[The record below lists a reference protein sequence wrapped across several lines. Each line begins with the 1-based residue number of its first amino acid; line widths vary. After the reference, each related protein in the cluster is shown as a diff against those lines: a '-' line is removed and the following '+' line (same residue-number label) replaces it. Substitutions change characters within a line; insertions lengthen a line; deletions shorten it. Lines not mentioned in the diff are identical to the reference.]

1 MWWFLAWKWAEIME
15 FSAVFYGTEN
25 GKVWMTY
32 PGSRILNR
40 GFATFKGEM

>member
-1 MWWFLAWKWAEIME
+1 ML
-15 FSAVFYGTEN
+15 FSAVFYEAKN

-40 GFATFKGEM
+40 GFAVFKEEMW

>member
-1 MWWFLAWKWAEIME
+1 ML
-15 FSAVFYGTEN
+15 FSAVFYEAEN

-40 GFATFKGEM
+40 GFGMFKGKM

>member
-1 MWWFLAWKWAEIME
+1 M
-15 FSAVFYGTEN
+15 FYEAEN

-40 GFATFKGEM
+40 GFARLKEKCDNQKVLEIGDIESFSNL